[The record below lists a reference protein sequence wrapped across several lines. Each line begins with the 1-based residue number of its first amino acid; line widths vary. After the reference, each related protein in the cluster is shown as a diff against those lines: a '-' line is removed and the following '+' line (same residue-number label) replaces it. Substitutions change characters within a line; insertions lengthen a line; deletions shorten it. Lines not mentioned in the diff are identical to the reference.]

1 MMDPKFLHE
10 LAQTSI
16 AAHGNNT
23 AKIIDSIVTNLTE
36 TYGSRYIN
44 PRQDE
49 WVLNN
54 AGGAMGT
61 ARVAISCQKPAFPHD
76 RQRY

>member
-1 MMDPKFLHE
+1 MDPEFLHQ

-16 AAHGNNT
+16 AAHGNDT
-23 AKIIDSIVTNLTE
+23 AKIIDFIVTNLTE
-36 TYGSRYIN
+36 TYGSQHVN

-61 ARVAISCQKPAFPHD
+61 SPVTLIA
-76 RQRY
+76 